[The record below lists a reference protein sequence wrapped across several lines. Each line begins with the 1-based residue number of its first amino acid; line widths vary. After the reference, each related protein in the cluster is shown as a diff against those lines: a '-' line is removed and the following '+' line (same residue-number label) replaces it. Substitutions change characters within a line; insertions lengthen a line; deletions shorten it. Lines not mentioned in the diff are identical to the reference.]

1 MADKIIEI
9 TVRRREARAALAFL
23 TQNGL
28 AFDSFPRRDDTVFY
42 RAEVPAPS
50 FGKIMEG
57 LKENLRTLNLL
68 GVMDAE
74 EPVHDAAPRGFR
86 ALSGRSVARPMAF
99 RLFGVKR

>member
-28 AFDSFPRRDDTVFY
+28 TFDSFPRRDDTVLY
-42 RAEVPAPS
+42 RAEVPIQS
-50 FGKIMEG
+50 FGKIMNG

-74 EPVHDAAPRGFR
+74 EPVRDAAPRGFR
-86 ALSGRSVARPMAF
+86 ALSGRGAARPLAF

>member
-28 AFDSFPRRDDTVFY
+28 AFDSFPRRDDTVLY

-50 FGKIMEG
+50 FGKIMDS

-74 EPVHDAAPRGFR
+74 APAHDAAPRGFR